1 VQAAGKTGPKNHDP
15 LVGVGSLH
23 DGAHIAGASRRSSS
37 TPQEPIMK
45 YLLIPLALVAGSAFA
60 CPGAEGSKD
69 AMASPSS
76 DKAVVAKKATTKQVA
91 AVKAEKKVATKTAS
105 ASPKVAGL

>member
-1 VQAAGKTGPKNHDP
+1 MTRRWALDRCMIGYT
-15 LVGVGSLH
+15 SL
-23 DGAHIAGASRRSSS
+23 AHHAVHRPP
-37 TPQEPIMK
+37 TQEPIMK

-69 AMASPSS
+69 AMASPTS

-91 AVKAEKKVATKTAS
+91 TVKAEKKVATKTAS

>member
-1 VQAAGKTGPKNHDP
+1 
-15 LVGVGSLH
+15 
-23 DGAHIAGASRRSSS
+23 
-37 TPQEPIMK
+37 
-45 YLLIPLALVAGSAFA
+45 
-60 CPGAEGSKD
+60 
-69 AMASPSS
+69 MASPSS